1 MENEHKIKE
10 LTGIFNLKQIIDNFC
25 SGIQNEQNETKRKR
39 NFETSEQTDNIAE
52 SIVGCEYYLE
62 KH

>member
-1 MENEHKIKE
+1 MENRHEIRE
-10 LTGIFNLKQIIDNFC
+10 PTGIFNLKQIIDNFC
-25 SGIQNEQNETKRKR
+25 SGIKNEHIGSER
-39 NFETSEQTDNIAE
+39 NFETSEKTDGIAG